1 MSNYIAI
8 DVGGTMLKGAIT
20 NSNGEFISETIR
32 LPSDSKA
39 NADRIFMQL
48 TKLINA
54 LYNTTLFQK
63 GIDICGIGLGFPG
76 PFDYKNGISL
86 MEGIGKFDS
95 IYGISIKDKLRE
107 LLNFNGKICFANDAD
122 LYALG
127 EANFGVAASYSR
139 VFAVCIGTGLGSGFC
154 VDGKLIKN
162 GTLVPENGW
171 IYNTAYRDSIADFY
185 GSATGI
191 FHMMRQNPDLA
202 GFSDV
207 KQLADAAKSGNTE
220 ALALFSQFG
229 NVLCDIILPHALK
242 FNAECV
248 VIGGDVAK
256 SGKLFLSALNNN
268 LQKHKITLL
277 TSQNFSDITLKA
289 VSLLFR
295 KDE

>member
-20 NSNGEFISETIR
+20 NSNGEFISEIIR

-107 LLNFNGKICFANDAD
+107 LLNFNREICFANDAD

-127 EANFGVAASYSR
+127 EASFGVAASYSR

-171 IYNTAYRDSIADFY
+171 IYNTPYRDSIADFY

-277 TSQNFSDITLKA
+277 ISQNFSDITLKA